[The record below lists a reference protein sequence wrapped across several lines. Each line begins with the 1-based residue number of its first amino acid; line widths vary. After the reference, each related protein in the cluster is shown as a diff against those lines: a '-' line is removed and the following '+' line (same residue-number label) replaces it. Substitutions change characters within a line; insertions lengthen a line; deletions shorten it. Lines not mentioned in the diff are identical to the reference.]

1 MPEREGAR
9 RSRPKPFIGCCGR
22 LVRVMLGGR
31 SARLVG
37 PGVAMT
43 GNRGIAHFVCG
54 RRAKWVVL
62 ALWLVVLF
70 LTAPLASK
78 LTDAQ
83 DNDAAS
89 WLPGSAE
96 STQVLQLSEDFRPEQ
111 IPAVVVYARESG
123 LTPQERAAIAKDT
136 AEIKQ
141 LTAHGIRGSET
152 RGPIYDRQN
161 DPRAAQILIPITMDE
176 KGWQEIAPAV
186 DSIRDVVGK
195 GGDGLAVHITGPGGT
210 SADFSKAFEGIDS
223 TLLLSAMG
231 VAIVTLLITF
241 RSPTLLLIPLLSV
254 VAALFTARPLLSLP
268 PQHAGRTVNAK
279 SAGILTVLVFG
290 AGTDYALLLV
300 ARYREELHRHEDR
313 HEAMAF
319 ALHRATPAII
329 ASALTVI
336 LGMLCLFFAEMNS
349 TSGLGPVA
357 AIGIGV
363 GLLVMITLL
372 PALLVIFGRWI
383 FWPRRPAYDTVE
395 PSALGFWARTGA
407 RIAPRPR
414 LVWVV
419 TTVVLGVCSLGIL
432 QLNAHG
438 LATEDSYTKDFDS
451 VTGQQVLIKHQLGD
465 TATPVQVVANA
476 DQAQAVSGAMQDLD
490 GIGDPSPPVVKG
502 GVALI
507 QASVESD
514 PTSKAAF
521 ATVDRVRDAVH
532 QVPGADA
539 LVGGGTAIN
548 TDIEQ
553 ASMDDNKVIIPL
565 VLIVVMLVLMVLLR
579 ALLSPLILVAT
590 VVLSFG
596 ASLGLSALIFRHV
609 FGFAGADASLPL
621 FVFVFLVALGIDYN
635 IFLMTR
641 VREET
646 PQHGTRRASLIALG
660 ATGGVITSAGL
671 VLAATFSV
679 LATLPLVAFAEI
691 GFAVALGVLLDTLIV
706 RSVLVTAINL
716 DVGSKIWW
724 PSKLDRG
731 DEPSPVQ
738 AAEQVEALEG

>member
-1 MPEREGAR
+1 MHRQIAG
-9 RSRPKPFIGCCGR
+9 KLTGR
-22 LVRVMLGGR
+22 V
-31 SARLVG
+31 
-37 PGVAMT
+37 T
-43 GNRGIAHFVCG
+43 
-54 RRAKWVVL
+54 KWVVL
-62 ALWLVVLF
+62 AVWVIILLAAGSV
-70 LTAPLASK
+70 ASK
-78 LTDAQ
+78 LTDVQ
-83 DNDAAS
+83 DNQASS

-96 STQVLQLSEDFRPEQ
+96 STKALDKLAPFQNQNDIPTVL
-111 IPAVVVYARESG
+111 VYKNDSG
-123 LTPQERAAIAKDT
+123 LTKAELTSIGQKLDQVQKLDGSVPAKGLDGRATQPSKLMQVSKDGQVAQGAVTFNFGKDGWNKLPDVKDQIEKT
-136 AEIKQ
+136 AAVPG
-141 LTAHGIRGSET
+141 T
-152 RGPIYDRQN
+152 
-161 DPRAAQILIPITMDE
+161 TMYV
-176 KGWQEIAPAV
+176 A
-186 DSIRDVVGK
+186 
-195 GGDGLAVHITGPGGT
+195 GPGGQAAD
-210 SADFSKAFEGIDS
+210 SAAAFAGIDGKLLYS
-223 TLLLSAMG
+223 TIIVVVVILLLTYRSPILWLLPVISAG
-231 VAIVTLLITF
+231 VALTCAQAVIYLL
-241 RSPTLLLIPLLSV
+241 
-254 VAALFTARPLLSLP
+254 AKN
-268 PQHAGRTVNAK
+268 AGLTVNGQ

-329 ASALTVI
+329 ASALTVV
-336 LGMLCLFFAEMNS
+336 LGMLCLVVAQMNS
-349 TSGLGPVA
+349 TAGLGPVA

-383 FWPRRPAYDTVE
+383 FWPRRPHYDTVE
-395 PSALGFWARTGA
+395 PSSAGFWARIGA

-419 TTVVLGVCSLGIL
+419 TSVILAVCSLGFL

-438 LATEDSYTKDFDS
+438 LATQDSYTKDFDS
-451 VTGQQVLIKHQLGD
+451 VTGQQTLVDHGLAD
-465 TATPVQVVANA
+465 TSSPVQVVANA
-476 DQAQAVSGAMQDLD
+476 DRAQAVGQAMQGID
-490 GIGDPSPPVVKG
+490 GIGQPSPPIVKG

-507 QASVESD
+507 QAPLESD

-521 ATVDRVRDAVH
+521 ATVDDVRAAVH
-532 QVPGADA
+532 QVRGADA
-539 LVGGGTAIN
+539 LVGGGSAIT

-553 ASMDDNKVIIPL
+553 ASARDNKVIIPL
-565 VLIVVMLVLMVLLR
+565 VLVVVMIVLMVLLR
-579 ALLSPLILVAT
+579 ALLSPLLLVAT
-590 VVLSFG
+590 VVLSFA
-596 ASLGLSALIFRHV
+596 ASLGLSSLVFRHV

-660 ATGGVITSAGL
+660 STGGVITSAGL

-691 GFAVALGVLLDTLIV
+691 GFAVALGVLLDTMIV

-716 DVGSKIWW
+716 DAGSRIWW
-724 PSKLDRG
+724 PSKLDRDG
-731 DEPSPVQ
+731 EPTPLE
-738 AAEQVEALEG
+738 AAQQVEALDA

>member
-1 MPEREGAR
+1 MTNVGGFCWTPLMHRQIAG
-9 RSRPKPFIGCCGR
+9 KLTGR
-22 LVRVMLGGR
+22 V
-31 SARLVG
+31 
-37 PGVAMT
+37 T
-43 GNRGIAHFVCG
+43 
-54 RRAKWVVL
+54 KWIVL
-62 ALWLVVLF
+62 AAWVMVF
-70 LTAPLASK
+70 VAAASVAGK

-83 DNDAAS
+83 DNQASS
-89 WLPGSAE
+89 WLPASAE
-96 STQVLQLSEDFRPEQ
+96 STQALDKLAPFQDQDE
-111 IPAVVVYARESG
+111 IPTVMVYEKESG
-123 LTPQERAAIAKDT
+123 LSQADRTEIGRQLDEIQQLHGAIPAKGPDGSQVQPSQT
-136 AEIKQ
+136 MQVSQDGNVAQGMVTFNFGKDGWNQ
-141 LTAHGIRGSET
+141 L
-152 RGPIYDRQN
+152 PDVK
-161 DPRAAQILIPITMDE
+161 DQIE
-176 KGWQEIAPAV
+176 NIATL
-186 DSIRDVVGK
+186 
-195 GGDGLAVHITGPGGT
+195 DGASVYVAGPGGQAAD
-210 SADFSKAFEGIDS
+210 SAAAFAGIDGKLLYS
-223 TLLLSAMG
+223 ALIVVVVILLL
-231 VAIVTLLITF
+231 TY
-241 RSPTLLLIPLLSV
+241 RSPALWVLPVISAV
-254 VAALFTARPLLSLP
+254 VALTCAQAVIYLLAE
-268 PQHAGRTVNAK
+268 HAGLTVNGQ

-383 FWPRRPAYDTVE
+383 FWPRRPTYDTVE

-596 ASLGLSALIFRHV
+596 ASLGLSALIFRNV

-646 PQHGTRRASLIALG
+646 PEHGTRRASLIALG

-671 VLAATFSV
+671 VLAATFAA

-706 RSVLVTAINL
+706 RSVLATAINL

-724 PSKLDRG
+724 PSKLDRR
-731 DEPSPVQ
+731 DEPTPLE
-738 AAEQVEALEG
+738 AAEQVEALD

>member
-1 MPEREGAR
+1 MHRQIAG
-9 RSRPKPFIGCCGR
+9 KLTGR
-22 LVRVMLGGR
+22 I
-31 SARLVG
+31 
-37 PGVAMT
+37 T
-43 GNRGIAHFVCG
+43 
-54 RRAKWVVL
+54 KWVVVMFWIIIV
-62 ALWLVVLF
+62 AAAGSV
-70 LTAPLASK
+70 AGK
-78 LTDAQ
+78 LTDVQ
-83 DNDAAS
+83 DNQASS
-89 WLPGSAE
+89 WLPASAE
-96 STQVLQLSEDFRPEQ
+96 STKALDKLAPFQDQNEIPTVLVYEKTSGLSKTDLTEIQSQLDRIQ
-111 IPAVVVYARESG
+111 QMKGAIPAKA
-123 LTPQERAAIAKDT
+123 PD
-136 AEIKQ
+136 
-141 LTAHGIRGSET
+141 GSELPS
-152 RGPIYDRQN
+152 GQALPLQVSKDGEV
-161 DPRAAQILIPITMDE
+161 AQGMVTFNFGKDGWNKLPDVKDAIE
-176 KGWQEIAPAV
+176 KVAHV
-186 DSIRDVVGK
+186 DGADVYV
-195 GGDGLAVHITGPGGT
+195 AGPGGQAAD
-210 SADFSKAFEGIDS
+210 SAAAFAGIDGKLLFS
-223 TLLLSAMG
+223 TIIVVVVILLLTYRSPLLWLLPVMSAG
-231 VAIVTLLITF
+231 VALTCAQAVIYLL
-241 RSPTLLLIPLLSV
+241 
-254 VAALFTARPLLSLP
+254 AK
-268 PQHAGRTVNAK
+268 HADLTVNGQ

-300 ARYREELHRHEDR
+300 ARYREELHRHDDR

-329 ASALTVI
+329 ASALTVV
-336 LGMLCLFFAEMNS
+336 LGMMCLIFADMNS
-349 TSGLGPVA
+349 TAGLGPVA

-372 PALLVIFGRWI
+372 PAFLVIFGRWI
-383 FWPRRPAYDTVE
+383 FWPRRPMFDTLE
-395 PSALGFWARTGA
+395 PSATGFWARVGA
-407 RIAPRPR
+407 RIAPRKR
-414 LVWVV
+414 LVWVG
-419 TTVVLGVCSLGIL
+419 TAVVLAACSLGAL

-438 LATEDSYTKDFDS
+438 LATEDAYTKDFDS
-451 VTGQQVLIKHQLGD
+451 VTGQQVLVKHGLAD
-465 TATPVQVVANA
+465 TSTPVQVVANA
-476 DQAQAVSGAMQDLD
+476 DAAQGVTQAMRGVD
-490 GIGDPSPPVVKG
+490 GIAEPSPPFVKN

-507 QASVESD
+507 QANVTSD
-514 PTSKAAF
+514 PTSKEAF
-521 ATVDRVRDAVH
+521 NTVDRVRDAVH

-539 LVGGGTAIN
+539 LVGGGSAIS
-548 TDIEQ
+548 TDIEN
-553 ASMDDNKVIIPL
+553 ASLHDDKVIIPL
-565 VLIVVMLVLMVLLR
+565 VLIVVMIVLMVLLR

-691 GFAVALGVLLDTLIV
+691 GFAVAWGVLLDTMIV

-731 DEPSPVQ
+731 GEPSPVE
-738 AAEQVEALEG
+738 AAEQVDALEH

>member
-1 MPEREGAR
+1 MHRQIAG
-9 RSRPKPFIGCCGR
+9 KLTGR
-22 LVRVMLGGR
+22 V
-31 SARLVG
+31 
-37 PGVAMT
+37 T
-43 GNRGIAHFVCG
+43 
-54 RRAKWVVL
+54 KWVVL
-62 ALWLVVLF
+62 AVWIVIVM
-70 LTAPLASK
+70 AAGSVASK
-78 LTDAQ
+78 LSDVQ
-83 DNDAAS
+83 DNQASS

-96 STQVLQLSEDFRPEQ
+96 STKVLDKTAPFQDQ
-111 IPAVVVYARESG
+111 NDIPTVLVYQKDSA
-123 LTPQERAAIAKDT
+123 LTQADKAAIGQKLDQVQQLDGSVPAKGLDGRPT
-136 AEIKQ
+136 QPSQ
-141 LTAHGIRGSET
+141 LMQVSQDG
-152 RGPIYDRQN
+152 QV
-161 DPRAAQILIPITMDE
+161 AQGQVTFNFGKD
-176 KGWQEIAPAV
+176 GWNKLPDLKDQIEEIAKVPGTTMYVA
-186 DSIRDVVGK
+186 
-195 GGDGLAVHITGPGGT
+195 GPGGQAAD
-210 SADFSKAFEGIDS
+210 SAAAFAGIDGKLLYS
-223 TLLLSAMG
+223 TVIVVIVILLLTYRSPLLWLLPVISAG
-231 VAIVTLLITF
+231 VALTCAQAVIYLL
-241 RSPTLLLIPLLSV
+241 
-254 VAALFTARPLLSLP
+254 AK
-268 PQHAGRTVNAK
+268 HADLTVNGQ

-300 ARYREELHRHEDR
+300 ARYREELHRHQDR

-336 LGMLCLFFAEMNS
+336 LGMLCLVFADMNS
-349 TSGLGPVA
+349 TAGLGPVA

-383 FWPRRPAYDTVE
+383 FWPRRPNYDTLE
-395 PSALGFWARTGA
+395 PSATGFWARIGA

-414 LVWVV
+414 KVWIV
-419 TTVVLGVCSLGIL
+419 TTLILGVCSLGIL

-438 LATEDSYTKDFDS
+438 LATKDAYTKDFDS
-451 VTGQQVLIKHQLGD
+451 VTGQQALVDHGLAD
-465 TATPVQVVANA
+465 TSSPIQVVANA
-476 DQAQAVSGAMQDLD
+476 DQAPAVEEALQGID
-490 GIGDPSPPVVKG
+490 GIGQPSPPIVKG

-507 QASVESD
+507 QAPLDSD

-521 ATVDRVRDAVH
+521 ATVDDVRAAVH

-539 LVGGGTAIN
+539 LVGGGSAIS

-553 ASMDDNKVIIPL
+553 ASLRDDKVIIPL

-579 ALLSPLILVAT
+579 AVLSPLLLVAT

-596 ASLGLSALIFRHV
+596 ASLGLSALVFRHV

-660 ATGGVITSAGL
+660 STGGVITSAGL

-731 DEPSPVQ
+731 EQESSIE
-738 AAEQVEALEG
+738 AAERVEALD